1 MDMDEE
7 TREFLTEELKSD
19 LEDISRALRWSE
31 IHSAQ
36 LGLVE
41 LNAKFIQMREDLKP
55 MLKQFKGVE

>member
-1 MDMDEE
+1 MDEE
-7 TREFLTEELKSD
+7 TKQFLTEELKSD

-41 LNAKFIQMREDLKP
+41 LNAELIQMREKLKP
-55 MLKQFKGVE
+55 MLEQFKGAK